1 MQQATSSP
9 TILIVEDEAIVA
21 EDLSHKVMALG
32 YRIVGL
38 VRTGQEAIRAMQ
50 QSPADLVLLGVQ
62 LSGKLDGIETARI
75 LQEVCNPAIVFV
87 TAHSDPETVKK
98 ANATSPYGYILK
110 PFGERDLA
118 VQIDSALHKHRADK
132 ALRENEEHLR
142 KSQDLLLRAQRGAK
156 AGVWEVDL
164 RTGHITW
171 SEPYY
176 DLFGFDPVLEPSI
189 DLWLSGIHPND
200 RARVVTQHEQSIKDR
215 RDQSIEYRILRPDG
229 TLRWIHRKGQIEF
242 NQDGEAIRINGISF
256 DITERKQ
263 AEEAVA
269 ATALFPAQ
277 NPSPVLRVNGAGLL
291 VYMNPASDR
300 LLGELRLQVGH
311 TVPSRLRELVEQAL
325 QTGRSEKVEYEVGSC
340 LYIISVMPL
349 IKEQYANLYLTDI
362 TDRKQA
368 EDALRCA
375 ADFDEAVMN
384 NMGEGLFTVDQE
396 GCVTSMNPAAEEL
409 FGWTF
414 EELRGKKMHLMT
426 HHHYPDGRPFPP
438 EECAGLRVLREGLRL
453 VDHEDVFIRKDGT
466 FFNVVYS
473 SSPIRVKGEVTGLI
487 VVFRDITERKRTE
500 EALRDSEQRFRKAF
514 QWASV
519 GKAQVNARTGCFLEV
534 NEAFCR
540 MTGYSRE
547 ELLTLS
553 PHDLTHP
560 EDRRSDDLAFTKLLN
575 GETDQYR
582 SEKQYLTKDGRTIWV
597 QVEAALLR
605 DGHGR
610 PYQTIAVILDIT
622 DRRQAEKAL
631 CLRNRQQEV
640 LYELA
645 SSINRADEIA
655 VVYQT
660 ALDAIIVSLNATR
673 ASILLFDEQ
682 EVMRFEAW
690 RRLSEAYRTAVE
702 GHSPWTPRDIAPT
715 PILVPDVAA
724 SDIGSALRATI
735 LEEGIGAVA
744 FIPLTYGGRVIGKFM
759 VYFDQPHVMSD
770 GDLEVARAIG
780 NTLAVGIERKRNE
793 RALLEARNRL
803 EKWNVELEQAV
814 NIKTVELVRSQE
826 RLRALTTE
834 LNLAEQRERKRL
846 ASELHDHLQ
855 QLLVLGKLKLGR
867 GKQWTDTSPLLA
879 KLIKET
885 DGVLSDALTYTRTL
899 VSELNPPILREHGL
913 GAGLKWLAE
922 HMKRYELDVKVSL
935 EAASPLDLPDAE
947 AVLLFQSV
955 RELLINVS
963 KHSGTRQAWVS
974 SNVINGELITE
985 VKDTGIGFNFAA
997 ATATAVPTSG
1007 FSSKFG
1013 LFSIQ
1018 ERMRALGGAF
1028 VIESTA
1034 EQGTT
1039 ARLVLPIKEI
1049 SLNSSEAA
1057 PDFTKQDDSSIIP
1070 PSSLEPRYAQNRFV
1084 KPSIKVLLVD
1094 DHAMVRQGLRSI
1106 LSDYPEIE
1114 IVGEA
1119 NDGIEALCS
1128 VEQHRPA
1135 VVMMDINMPNMDGI
1149 EATAR
1154 IKERYPHIQI
1164 IGLSVNAGSDN
1175 QEAMQR
1181 CGAAVLLSKESA
1193 AEALHDAIMK
1203 TAKIDKTGHRSTTV
1217 KGQQSVS
1224 FIDP

>member
-1 MQQATSSP
+1 M
-9 TILIVEDEAIVA
+9 
-21 EDLSHKVMALG
+21 
-32 YRIVGL
+32 
-38 VRTGQEAIRAMQ
+38 
-50 QSPADLVLLGVQ
+50 
-62 LSGKLDGIETARI
+62 
-75 LQEVCNPAIVFV
+75 
-87 TAHSDPETVKK
+87 
-98 ANATSPYGYILK
+98 
-110 PFGERDLA
+110 
-118 VQIDSALHKHRADK
+118 
-132 ALRENEEHLR
+132 
-142 KSQDLLLRAQRGAK
+142 
-156 AGVWEVDL
+156 
-164 RTGHITW
+164 
-171 SEPYY
+171 
-176 DLFGFDPVLEPSI
+176 
-189 DLWLSGIHPND
+189 
-200 RARVVTQHEQSIKDR
+200 
-215 RDQSIEYRILRPDG
+215 
-229 TLRWIHRKGQIEF
+229 
-242 NQDGEAIRINGISF
+242 
-256 DITERKQ
+256 
-263 AEEAVA
+263 
-269 ATALFPAQ
+269 
-277 NPSPVLRVNGAGLL
+277 
-291 VYMNPASDR
+291 
-300 LLGELRLQVGH
+300 
-311 TVPSRLRELVEQAL
+311 
-325 QTGRSEKVEYEVGSC
+325 
-340 LYIISVMPL
+340 
-349 IKEQYANLYLTDI
+349 
-362 TDRKQA
+362 
-368 EDALRCA
+368 
-375 ADFDEAVMN
+375 
-384 NMGEGLFTVDQE
+384 
-396 GCVTSMNPAAEEL
+396 
-409 FGWTF
+409 
-414 EELRGKKMHLMT
+414 
-426 HHHYPDGRPFPP
+426 
-438 EECAGLRVLREGLRL
+438 
-453 VDHEDVFIRKDGT
+453 
-466 FFNVVYS
+466 
-473 SSPIRVKGEVTGLI
+473 
-487 VVFRDITERKRTE
+487 
-500 EALRDSEQRFRKAF
+500 
-514 QWASV
+514 
-519 GKAQVNARTGCFLEV
+519 
-534 NEAFCR
+534 
-540 MTGYSRE
+540 
-547 ELLTLS
+547 
-553 PHDLTHP
+553 
-560 EDRRSDDLAFTKLLN
+560 
-575 GETDQYR
+575 
-582 SEKQYLTKDGRTIWV
+582 
-597 QVEAALLR
+597 
-605 DGHGR
+605 
-610 PYQTIAVILDIT
+610 
-622 DRRQAEKAL
+622 
-631 CLRNRQQEV
+631 
-640 LYELA
+640 
-645 SSINRADEIA
+645 
-655 VVYQT
+655 
-660 ALDAIIVSLNATR
+660 
-673 ASILLFDEQ
+673 
-682 EVMRFEAW
+682 
-690 RRLSEAYRTAVE
+690 
-702 GHSPWTPRDIAPT
+702 
-715 PILVPDVAA
+715 
-724 SDIGSALRATI
+724 
-735 LEEGIGAVA
+735 
-744 FIPLTYGGRVIGKFM
+744 
-759 VYFDQPHVMSD
+759 
-770 GDLEVARAIG
+770 
-780 NTLAVGIERKRNE
+780 
-793 RALLEARNRL
+793 
-803 EKWNVELEQAV
+803 
-814 NIKTVELVRSQE
+814 
-826 RLRALTTE
+826 
-834 LNLAEQRERKRL
+834 

-997 ATATAVPTSG
+997 ATATATAVPTSG

-1028 VIESTA
+1028 VIESTP